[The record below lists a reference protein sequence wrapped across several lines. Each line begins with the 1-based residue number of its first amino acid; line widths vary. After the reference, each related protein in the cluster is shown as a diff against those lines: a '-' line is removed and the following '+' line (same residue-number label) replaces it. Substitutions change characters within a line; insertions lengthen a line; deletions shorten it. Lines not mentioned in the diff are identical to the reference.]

1 MDVKQIFSFVNE
13 AYTEAV
19 GTAAIL
25 KEDLTGLVETGD
37 AIFNANA
44 LDRYV
49 KALVNRIGKSIFKA
63 KKYTGALKNLMM
75 EKWDFG
81 SVLMKVR
88 ADIPEAQE
96 NESWNLEDK
105 TSYDPNIFYQPK
117 VSVKF
122 YNKLSTFEI
131 PCSFTEKQIKQS
143 FTSAQEMNS
152 FLSMIYTAIENGM
165 SVYIEIFTQRAVN
178 NMIAETIYD
187 DYKGT
192 ALNASSHVK
201 AVNLLKLYNDAK
213 GTTLTKD
220 KALLDIEFLRFSNAL
235 INKYAKR
242 MTKITKLYNIDKKES
257 FTNKEDLNVLVH
269 TDYLNAVD
277 TSLLADIRHNE
288 YVKLPLFEEVVY
300 WQGAGTSF
308 ATEDTTRI
316 QVKSSGGHDID
327 VNYVVACMFDKTAV
341 AVCNVD
347 RRTTSNY
354 NPKAEFYTNWAKW
367 DAALI
372 NDFTDNFVVFFLA

>member
-1 MDVKQIFSFVNE
+1 MEVKQIFEFINT
-13 AYTEAV
+13 AFTEAI
-19 GTAAIL
+19 GTASVL
-25 KEDLTGLVETGD
+25 QEDLTGLVETGE

-44 LDRYV
+44 LDKYV
-49 KALVNRIGKSIFKA
+49 KSLVNRIGKSIFKT
-63 KKYTGALKNLMM
+63 KKYTGSLKNLIMDA
-75 EKWDFG
+75 WSFG

-88 ADIPEAQE
+88 ADVPEAQE
-96 NESWNLEDK
+96 NESWSLEDK

-131 PCSFTEKQIKQS
+131 PCSFTERQIKQS

-152 FLSMIYTAIENGM
+152 FLSMIYSAIENGM
-165 SVYIEIFTQRAVN
+165 TVYIEMFTQRAVN

-192 ALNASSHVK
+192 SLSAASHVK

-213 GTTLTKD
+213 QTNLTKER
-220 KALLDIEFLRFSNAL
+220 ALIDLEFLRFSNSL

-257 FTNKEDLNVLVH
+257 FSLPEDLNVLVH
-269 TDYLNAVD
+269 TDYISSVNNY
-277 TSLLADIRHNE
+277 LLADTRHND
-288 YVKLPLFEEVVY
+288 YVELPRYEEVVY
-300 WQGAGTSF
+300 WQGSGTTF
-308 ATEDTTRI
+308 DTSETTKI

-327 VNYVVACMFDKTAV
+327 VNYVVACMFDKSAV

-354 NPKAEFYTNWAKW
+354 NAKGEFYTNWAKW
-367 DAALI
+367 DAELI
-372 NDFTDNFVVFFLA
+372 NDFTENFVVFFLA

>member
-25 KEDLTGLVETGD
+25 KEDLSGLVETGD

-44 LDRYV
+44 LDKYV

-143 FTSAQEMNS
+143 FTSAQEM
-152 FLSMIYTAIENGM
+152 IYTAIENGM

-187 DYKGT
+187 DYKGAALT
-192 ALNASSHVK
+192 AASHVK

-277 TSLLADIRHNE
+277 TYLLADIRHND

-316 QVKSSGGHDID
+316 QVKSSGGHDVD

-367 DAALI
+367 DAELI
-372 NDFTDNFVVFFLA
+372 NDFTENFVVFFLA

>member
-1 MDVKQIFSFVNE
+1 M
-13 AYTEAV
+13 
-19 GTAAIL
+19 
-25 KEDLTGLVETGD
+25 
-37 AIFNANA
+37 
-44 LDRYV
+44 
-49 KALVNRIGKSIFKA
+49 
-63 KKYTGALKNLMM
+63 
-75 EKWDFG
+75 
-81 SVLMKVR
+81 
-88 ADIPEAQE
+88 
-96 NESWNLEDK
+96 
-105 TSYDPNIFYQPK
+105 
-117 VSVKF
+117 
-122 YNKLSTFEI
+122 
-131 PCSFTEKQIKQS
+131 
-143 FTSAQEMNS
+143 
-152 FLSMIYTAIENGM
+152 
-165 SVYIEIFTQRAVN
+165 
-178 NMIAETIYD
+178 
-187 DYKGT
+187 
-192 ALNASSHVK
+192 K

-277 TSLLADIRHNE
+277 TYLLADIRHND

-316 QVKSSGGHDID
+316 QVKSSGGHDVD

-367 DAALI
+367 DAELI
-372 NDFTDNFVVFFLA
+372 NDFTENFVVFFLA

>member
-44 LDRYV
+44 LDKYV

-96 NESWNLEDK
+96 NESWNLVDK

-187 DYKGT
+187 DCKG
-192 ALNASSHVK
+192 
-201 AVNLLKLYNDAK
+201 
-213 GTTLTKD
+213 
-220 KALLDIEFLRFSNAL
+220 
-235 INKYAKR
+235 
-242 MTKITKLYNIDKKES
+242 
-257 FTNKEDLNVLVH
+257 
-269 TDYLNAVD
+269 
-277 TSLLADIRHNE
+277 
-288 YVKLPLFEEVVY
+288 
-300 WQGAGTSF
+300 
-308 ATEDTTRI
+308 
-316 QVKSSGGHDID
+316 
-327 VNYVVACMFDKTAV
+327 
-341 AVCNVD
+341 
-347 RRTTSNY
+347 
-354 NPKAEFYTNWAKW
+354 
-367 DAALI
+367 AA
-372 NDFTDNFVVFFLA
+372 

>member
-1 MDVKQIFSFVNE
+1 
-13 AYTEAV
+13 
-19 GTAAIL
+19 
-25 KEDLTGLVETGD
+25 
-37 AIFNANA
+37 
-44 LDRYV
+44 
-49 KALVNRIGKSIFKA
+49 
-63 KKYTGALKNLMM
+63 M

-143 FTSAQEMNS
+143 FTSPQEMNS

-192 ALNASSHVK
+192 ALTAASHVK

-220 KALLDIEFLRFSNAL
+220 KALLDIEFLRFANAL

-277 TSLLADIRHNE
+277 TYLLADVRHND

-308 ATEDTTRI
+308 ATADTTRI
-316 QVKSSGGHDID
+316 QVKSSGGHDVD

-367 DAALI
+367 DAELI
-372 NDFTDNFVVFFLA
+372 NDFTENFVVFFLA